1 MYSSIVP
8 SSSHG
13 YYHNQHHQHHQYQNY
28 QQSFHQQ
35 NHFGNGSPGGSSQGY
50 ANPGAPVINVHNYHF
65 HTGPVNNQV
74 IEQHY
79 NHHNH
84 HQNHQNH
91 QTQMN
96 QFEENIQNMDQQT
109 PFDPPFTPANN
120 NQTNFPVDPR
130 DHQEQPL
137 DHTASSGSESSTPF
151 HYDQKLFI
159 PSPAASVSSY
169 SYSSDLSV
177 KEEEDPRIPLK
188 DRGRVYHPQSTEKPK
203 KVPSK
208 RRDKATLDR
217 LRVHKCLYTGCG
229 KIYTKSS
236 HLTAH
241 ERVHSGEKPY
251 PCEWPGCSW
260 RFARSDELTRH
271 YRKHTGAKPFACK
284 ECSRKFSRSDH
295 LQLHMKRHE
304 PDGMM
309 MIQEED
315 FKDFK
320 NFIDF
325 V

>member
-13 YYHNQHHQHHQYQNY
+13 YYHHHQHPQHAQYQAY
-28 QQSFHQQ
+28 QQNYHQQ
-35 NHFGNGSPGGSSQGY
+35 NNFGQAYNG
-50 ANPGAPVINVHNYHF
+50 ATNATAAPVINVHNYHF

-79 NHHNH
+79 THHNH
-84 HQNHQNH
+84 HQ
-91 QTQMN
+91 
-96 QFEENIQNMDQQT
+96 FDDNIQNMDHNTQQ
-109 PFDPPFTPANN
+109 PFNFSPDNN
-120 NQTNFPVDPR
+120 PTNFNEHSR
-130 DHQEQPL
+130 EH
-137 DHTASSGSESSTPF
+137 SGSGSESSTPF
-151 HYDQKLFI
+151 IFEHKVFI

-169 SYSSDLSV
+169 SFSSDLSG
-177 KEEEDPRIPLK
+177 KDEEDPRIPLK

-208 RRDKATLDR
+208 RRDKETLDR
-217 LRVHKCLYTGCG
+217 LRVHKCLYQGCG

-309 MIQEED
+309 GMIQEEED
-315 FKDFK
+315 FKEFK
-320 NFIDF
+320 EFMNF

>member
-1 MYSSIVP
+1 MYTSIVP

-13 YYHNQHHQHHQYQNY
+13 YYQHHQQNSQYHNYQQNY
-28 QQSFHQQ
+28 QHQ
-35 NHFGNGSPGGSSQGY
+35 NYFGNGSQTYPGATNGSTQS
-50 ANPGAPVINVHNYHF
+50 APVINVHNYHF

-79 NHHNH
+79 SHHNH
-84 HQNHQNH
+84 HQNHQ
-91 QTQMN
+91 TQMH
-96 QFEENIQNMDQQT
+96 QFEDNIQNMEHQT
-109 PFDPPFTPANN
+109 PF
-120 NQTNFPVDPR
+120 NFAPTSSEFVPTTDSRDLLVDNVDLPTS
-130 DHQEQPL
+130 D
-137 DHTASSGSESSTPF
+137 SSRESDSSTPF
-151 HYDQKLFI
+151 LYEHKVFV
-159 PSPAASVSSY
+159 PSPAASVSSF
-169 SYSSDLSV
+169 SFSSELSG
-177 KEEEDPRIPLK
+177 KDEEDPRIPLK

-208 RRDKATLDR
+208 RRDKATLDK
-217 LRVHKCLYTGCG
+217 LRVHRCLYQGCG

-304 PDGMM
+304 PDMM
-309 MIQEED
+309 LQEKIED

-320 NFIDF
+320 DFINFM
-325 V
+325 

>member
-8 SSSHG
+8 SSSNG
-13 YYHNQHHQHHQYQNY
+13 YYHQSQYQNAHHQHHQQHYH
-28 QQSFHQQ
+28 QQSH
-35 NHFGNGSPGGSSQGY
+35 HHYNG
-50 ANPGAPVINVHNYHF
+50 AAAAPVINVHNYHF

-84 HQNHQNH
+84 VQ
-91 QTQMN
+91 QT
-96 QFEENIQNMDQQT
+96 FEENIPQGPHSSFNFSHDFPQQNNSETHLNHMEPSMT
-109 PFDPPFTPANN
+109 PME
-120 NQTNFPVDPR
+120 
-130 DHQEQPL
+130 HQN
-137 DHTASSGSESSTPF
+137 SGSSTPYPF
-151 HYDQKLFI
+151 EAKLFV

-169 SYSSDLSV
+169 SFSSDLSG
-177 KEEEDPRIPLK
+177 KDEEDPRIPLK

-217 LRVHKCLYTGCG
+217 LRVHKCFYQGCG
-229 KIYTKSS
+229 KVYTKSS

-304 PDGMM
+304 TDEQDDGMD
-309 MIQEED
+309 D
-315 FKDFK
+315 FKDFMT
-320 NFIDF
+320 FI
-325 V
+325 

>member
-1 MYSSIVP
+1 MYSSVVP

-13 YYHNQHHQHHQYQNY
+13 YYHQQSQYHYQQNY
-28 QQSFHQQ
+28 QQQ
-35 NHFGNGSPGGSSQGY
+35 NHFNGGAQPY
-50 ANPGAPVINVHNYHF
+50 PGANGPVINVHNYHF

-84 HQNHQNH
+84 QQPP
-91 QTQMN
+91 QMP
-96 QFEENIQNMDQQT
+96 QFEDNIQNMDQQFN
-109 PFDPPFTPANN
+109 FDQVPEFQPPTELL
-120 NQTNFPVDPR
+120 VDRPN
-130 DHQEQPL
+130 
-137 DHTASSGSESSTPF
+137 SESSF
-151 HYDQKLFI
+151 IYDHKVFV

-169 SYSSDLSV
+169 SFTSDLSG
-177 KEEEDPRIPLK
+177 KDEEDPRIPLK

-203 KVPSK
+203 KVPSR

-217 LRVHKCLYTGCG
+217 LRVHRCLY
-229 KIYTKSS
+229 
-236 HLTAH
+236 
-241 ERVHSGEKPY
+241 EGEKPY

-304 PDGMM
+304 P
-309 MIQEED
+309 EED
-315 FKDFK
+315 QEFPDLKEFMS
-320 NFIDF
+320 F